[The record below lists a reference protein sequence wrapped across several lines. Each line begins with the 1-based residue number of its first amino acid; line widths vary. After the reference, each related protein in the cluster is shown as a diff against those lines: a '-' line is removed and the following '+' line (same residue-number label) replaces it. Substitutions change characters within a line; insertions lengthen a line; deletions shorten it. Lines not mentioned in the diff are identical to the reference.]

1 MYASANLFPSRAIL
15 ASTLA
20 LALTLA
26 GCKNSP
32 APAPTDDA
40 SLTAALQSRIA
51 SDGALSAE
59 PIQSSVQKQ
68 VATLNGIV
76 SSEAARSLASADA
89 AQVAG
94 VKTVVNNLTVQ
105 APAPVEA
112 AKVTPPP
119 PPVVETPKPQ
129 KAPTPC

>member
-26 GCKNSP
+26 GCKSS
-32 APAPTDDA
+32 PAPTDDA

-59 PIQSSVQKQ
+59 PIQS
-68 VATLNGIV
+68 
-76 SSEAARSLASADA
+76 
-89 AQVAG
+89 
-94 VKTVVNNLTVQ
+94 
-105 APAPVEA
+105 
-112 AKVTPPP
+112 
-119 PPVVETPKPQ
+119 
-129 KAPTPC
+129 